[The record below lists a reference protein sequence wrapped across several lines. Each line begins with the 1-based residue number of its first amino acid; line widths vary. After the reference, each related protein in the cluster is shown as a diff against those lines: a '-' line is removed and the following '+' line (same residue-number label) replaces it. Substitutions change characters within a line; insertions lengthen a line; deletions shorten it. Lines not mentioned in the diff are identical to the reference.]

1 MAAGGSG
8 RARAHRRRRLPGLP
22 ARLPEQPIF
31 YPVLTQEYAVQIARD
46 WNVPQSEAGFVTR
59 FRVRS
64 AFLAR
69 YEVHQV
75 GDRHHREY

>member
-1 MAAGGSG
+1 
-8 RARAHRRRRLPGLP
+8 
-22 ARLPEQPIF
+22 
-31 YPVLTQEYAVQIARD
+31 VLTQEYAVQIARD